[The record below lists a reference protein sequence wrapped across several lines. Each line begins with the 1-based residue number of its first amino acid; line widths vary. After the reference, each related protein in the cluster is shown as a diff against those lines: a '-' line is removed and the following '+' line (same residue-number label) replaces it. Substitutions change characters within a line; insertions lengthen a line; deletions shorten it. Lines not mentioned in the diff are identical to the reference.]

1 MQHKIPQPWSLQRR
15 VLPQHTDHAGLMW
28 HGAYVSW
35 LEESRVLALEA
46 VGLAY
51 ADLSARGVE
60 MPLVSLAI
68 DYRRPLRHGDRVS
81 LLSWMEPRQGVR
93 LTWRSQFFR
102 SGGGLSAE
110 ATVILTVVHR
120 SESGSPRVLRRWPDD
135 LERATAALIKGPDE
149 PAGV

>member
-1 MQHKIPQPWSLQRR
+1 MQHKISQPWSVQRR

-93 LTWRSQFFR
+93 LTWRSRFLR
-102 SGGGLSAE
+102 GGEGLAAQ
-110 ATVILTVVHR
+110 ATVILTVVER
-120 SESGSPRVLRRWPDD
+120 SGPESPRVMRRWPED
-135 LERATAALIKGPDE
+135 LERALAALVKGPQPQVD
-149 PAGV
+149 V

>member
-1 MQHKIPQPWSLQRR
+1 MQQKISPPWSLQRT
-15 VLPQHTDHAGLMW
+15 VLPQHTDHAGVMW
-28 HGAYVSW
+28 HGAYVAW

-51 ADLSARGVE
+51 SDLSERGME

-68 DYRRPLRHGDRVS
+68 EYRRPLRHGDRVS
-81 LLSWMEPRQGVR
+81 LLSWVEPRQGVR
-93 LTWRSQFFR
+93 LRWRSRFLR
-102 SGGGLSAE
+102 SGDGLAAE
-110 ATVILTVVHR
+110 ATVILTVVDH
-120 SESGSPRVLRRWPDD
+120 SEPESPRVLRRWPDD